1 MALSKITV
9 VDKIEVLENGTVQ
22 VRTATRILEDGVELS
37 SSFHRHVCTPD
48 CDTTGEDAKVI
59 AICATVH
66 TDAVVSA
73 YLAVQAASD
82 AAAERGEDLE
92 AVG

>member
-1 MALSKITV
+1 MALTKEVI

-22 VRTATRILEDGVELS
+22 VRTATRILEDGVALS

-59 AICATVH
+59 AICAAVH
-66 TDAVVSA
+66 TPEVKAA
-73 YLAVQAASD
+73 YAAAQAASL
-82 AAAERGEDLE
+82 AAMGE
-92 AVG
+92 